1 MLQDFYEILGQDQ
14 GENYNIC
21 IFTLSVYPTK
31 NLIWMNHLNCKV
43 GVNGL
48 EAFEGAH
55 LSIFP
60 HQIKGLIQN
69 LYKAYHC
76 KVLLHPPIRFC
87 SNLAYILPLLLSL
100 L

>member
-60 HQIKGLIQN
+60 HQIKGLIQT